1 MTHQQRSGRS
11 HLWRFTHDLLS
22 ARVVTDEILVL
33 NEGKVVERG
42 ATKTVLQ
49 HPTHSYTVKLLDA
62 VAAPSADAGAG
73 ADAAA

>member
-1 MTHQQRSGRS
+1 M
-11 HLWRFTHDLLS
+11 HDRS
-22 ARVVTDEILVL
+22 ARVIDETSC

>member
-1 MTHQQRSGRS
+1 
-11 HLWRFTHDLLS
+11 LLYITHDLLS

-49 HPTHSYTVKLLDA
+49 HPTDDYTVKLLDA
-62 VAAPSADAGAG
+62 VAAPGAV
-73 ADAAA
+73 A